1 MTSLIDSVEF
11 FVADTPPRT
20 PLEEQMRQALSSTL
34 LAGGARG
41 VLAFGVNFSDLFDAI
56 AILNSGIAAIR
67 FLQEDEQDFPE
78 ITVQNFQQ
86 IVETSVNQPIF
97 VHRLLVLPVTQIDV
111 EPFTPGRMDM
121 IGVCSAD
128 QLADV
133 LLNLGDSCNAS
144 LVATLYPLL
153 SKQCSEDLLQ
163 LIQREP
169 QRFGTV
175 EDAIPWL
182 QAPFETQ
189 VSPTQ
194 SVLPEPAQ
202 PEAPL
207 QTLPV
212 SEPPSPAV
220 ASAQPVPTGH
230 SVPLPPAAPP
240 TAEQSRSSSAGN
252 PSVSITSWM
261 SQASA
266 PPVAVLEPQ
275 QTPSDIPIA
284 EEILHE
290 PLGQA
295 FPGILKVEEDP
306 KLSSRFLKPAGLV
319 LLVGI
324 SAYQFLFPAAP
335 VADPKLAPKPEVV
348 VAERTEQLLKDLD
361 TDAPVPMNQLTPRL
375 ADALLNEYALGIRSL
390 WNPGKSP
397 IITSRQTAMSADQR
411 TIQVA
416 LGFTFSDTTTHIV
429 QSVWRKID
437 QSWFLDDWQVATAPT
452 IGNPQPELP
461 GAKLK
466 CRRDNLL
473 PPPEAGLLKL
483 YELQGFERQGSLS
496 EATFRN
502 LYATIN
508 SQTIDPNATQAYYS
522 TSFSQFVAKNPSN
535 LTALRANREAHL
547 HFGPSLWPGKP
558 VYWFRIQPPYLNQ
571 STNGIAAFKIQ
582 SGQVV
587 IDWLEVACRN

>member
-1 MTSLIDSVEF
+1 MTTLIDSVEIF
-11 FVADTPPRT
+11 ADTPART
-20 PLEEQMRQALSSTL
+20 PVEKQMRQALSSTL

-41 VLAFGVNFSDLFDAI
+41 VLAFGVNFGDHFDAV
-56 AILNSGIAAIR
+56 AILNSGFAAIR
-67 FLQEDEQDFPE
+67 FLQEEEQDFPE

-86 IVETSVNQPIF
+86 IVEASLNQPIF
-97 VHRLLVLPVTQIDV
+97 VHRLLVLPATQVDV
-111 EPFTPGRMDM
+111 EPFTPGRMGM

-133 LLNLGDSCNAS
+133 LLNLGDCCNAS
-144 LVATLYPLL
+144 LVATLYPLFA
-153 SKQCSEDLLQ
+153 KHCPEDLLS
-163 LIQREP
+163 LIQRDS
-169 QRFGTV
+169 QRFGTA

-182 QAPFETQ
+182 EAPMETQ
-189 VSPTQ
+189 VSSAPL
-194 SVLPEPAQ
+194 VLAEPAQ

-207 QTLPV
+207 QALPV
-212 SEPPSPAV
+212 SEPPASAI
-220 ASAQPVPTGH
+220 ASAQPVQTEQL
-230 SVPLPPAAPP
+230 VEAVRAVPP
-240 TAEQSRSSSAGN
+240 TAEQPRSSSAGN
-252 PSVSITSWM
+252 LSAFTTSWM
-261 SQASA
+261 SQASTPSA
-266 PPVAVLEPQ
+266 AVLEPQ
-275 QTPSDIPIA
+275 TSSEIPIS
-284 EEILHE
+284 EEILDE
-290 PLGQA
+290 PLGKA
-295 FPGILKVEEDP
+295 FPEILKVKEDP
-306 KLSSRFLKPAGLV
+306 KLSSRFLKPVGLL

-335 VADPKLAPKPEVV
+335 VADPKLPPKPEIVI
-348 VAERTEQLLKDLD
+348 AGRTEQLLKDLD

-397 IITSRQTAMSADQR
+397 IITSRQTALSTDRR

-416 LGFTFSDTTTHIV
+416 LGFTYSDTTTHTV
-429 QSVWRKID
+429 QSVWQKID
-437 QSWFLDDWQVATAPT
+437 QSWFLDDWQVATAPA

-461 GAKLK
+461 GVKLK

-483 YELQGFERQGSLS
+483 HELQGFERQGSLS

-508 SQTIDPNATQAYYS
+508 SQTIDPNATQTYYS
-522 TSFSQFVAKNPSN
+522 TSFSQYITKNPSN
-535 LTALRANREAHL
+535 LTSLRVNRDAHL

-571 STNGIAAFKIQ
+571 SINGIAAFKIQ